1 MTKHEFGGPWTLIK
15 LELLERYLKFFNTAL
30 RKQPKPENPFDR
42 VYIDAFAGTGICDIK
57 VNGGERLAI
66 KGSAKIAVDTQPPF
80 HQVHLVDLNSK
91 HIAQLQTLDPGTQAT
106 KITIYQD
113 DANTAL
119 RRIIDQI
126 NWRKTRGVLFLDPYG
141 MAVEW
146 KTLEQIA
153 NTHGLDVWYLFPLS
167 AVYRQAARNFDRIDE
182 SKAAVLDRVLGT
194 PEWRQVFYEASKQDS
209 LLEMSSTPAVVRTAS
224 PAEIATYVH
233 QRLVS
238 VFKGWVSP
246 PIFLPEHGA
255 PLFVLFFAVSNPS
268 QKAVSLSKKA
278 ANHLFQM
285 LNQKKIGGIAKHAV
299 EQPDAQIG
307 MFSTSLPD

>member
-1 MTKHEFGGPWTLIK
+1 MTKHEFGGKWTLIK
-15 LELLERYLKFFNTAL
+15 LELLERYLTFFNTAL
-30 RKQPKPENPFDR
+30 QRQPKPENPFDR

-57 VNGGERLAI
+57 VNGGERLAV

-91 HIAQLQTLDPGTQAT
+91 HVAELQALDLGAQPT
-106 KITIYQD
+106 KVSIYQD
-113 DANTAL
+113 DANAAL
-119 RRIIDQI
+119 RLIVDQI

-182 SKAAVLDRVLGT
+182 GKAAVLDRVLGT
-194 PEWRQVFYEASKQDS
+194 TEWRQVFYEATKQDS
-209 LLEMSSTPAVVRTAS
+209 LLENDNEPTILRTAS

-233 QRLVS
+233 KRLMS

-255 PLFVLFFAVSNPS
+255 PMFVLFFAVSNS
-268 QKAVSLSKKA
+268 STSAIDLSKKA
-278 ANHLFQM
+278 ANHLFKM
-285 LNQKKIGGIAKHAV
+285 LNNKKIGKIDQKKI
-299 EQPDAQIG
+299 
-307 MFSTSLPD
+307 